1 MNGLEKFGAFIA
13 IIFITIGA
21 VAAGIVLRGCDTV
34 SEMADQTI
42 FNADKNVWTYEE
54 FHRQYEQYQQYELQ
68 LKEAEGKIEKLEAD
82 STASRQRYD
91 NLAMEA
97 DGVRQMM
104 RRIAANY
111 NAASEIAYQGIWK
124 SKGLPEKLGQK

>member
-1 MNGLEKFGAFIA
+1 MNGLEKIGAIFA
-13 IIFITIGA
+13 IILISIGA
-21 VAAGIVLRGCDTV
+21 LAFGLFLRGCNTA
-34 SEMADQTI
+34 SEMADKTI

-68 LKEAEGKIEKLEAD
+68 LKEAEEKIEKLEAEGTT
-82 STASRQRYD
+82 SSQRYD